1 MADICRFTVEIEMAL
16 EGDSTPMQAED
27 SIVDWIDRMMLYQ
40 IGYNEVMEMDKKR
53 PYVFDYDI
61 YRSARKKESE

>member
-16 EGDSTPMQAED
+16 EGNSTPIQAEN
-27 SIVDWIDRMMLYQ
+27 SIIEWIDRMMLYQ
-40 IGYNEVMEMDKKR
+40 IGYNEVADTKR

>member
-1 MADICRFTVEIEMAL
+1 MTDICRFTVEIEMAL

-27 SIVDWIDRMMLYQ
+27 SIIDWMDRMMLYQ
-40 IGYNEVMEMDKKR
+40 IGFNEVADKKR

-61 YRSARKKESE
+61 YRSARKKEGD

>member
-16 EGDSTPMQAED
+16 EGDSTPMQAEN
-27 SIVDWIDRMMLYQ
+27 SIIDWMDRMMLYQ
-40 IGYNEVMEMDKKR
+40 IGYNEVADTKR

-61 YRSARKKESE
+61 YRPARKKESE